1 MLGNRVSQIE
11 NSLSSV
17 ENRLGNLE
25 TLFITAFSLPYL
37 TMMADFIQTERDTTV
52 PEVRHPIRSL
62 CQAAK
67 NHLLV

>member
-1 MLGNRVSQIE
+1 MLGNRVSQIQ

-25 TLFITAFSLPYL
+25 TLFIAAFSLPDL
-37 TMMADFIQTERDTTV
+37 TKMEDFIQTEGDTTV

-62 CQAAK
+62 CQATK
-67 NHLLV
+67 NYLLV